1 MTEPLLQVENL
12 SKFYPVKS
20 GNLFGSRVMRAVDSV
35 SFNLRRG
42 ETIAVVGESGCGK
55 STTARM
61 VSGLLAPTAGSIR
74 VNGKNIAGVKGRE
87 AFALRRQVQMVFQ
100 DPMAS
105 LNARMKVGAILEEP
119 LIIHGHGNRA
129 ARRQRVEELMGLVGL
144 RKEHL
149 DRYPHQFSGGQRQR
163 IGIARALAVEPELL
177 VLDEPVS
184 ALDVSVQAQIINLL
198 KDLQSKLGLSYVFI
212 AHDLAVVKHMA
223 DHVAVMYL
231 GRIIEQGPKAQIFDT
246 PRHPYTQMLFS
257 AVPQIGLGRANP
269 DRAVKGEMPSPVN
282 PPSGCHFH
290 PRCAYS
296 TDACRTTRPEL
307 ADFGAQQAAC
317 IRADEIPAYATTQ
330 SAPGYTEAA
339 TQRMK
344 IYHEMI
350 GSRQQ
355 AEA

>member
-1 MTEPLLQVENL
+1 MTEPLLRVDNL

-20 GNLFGSRVMRAVDSV
+20 GNLFGSRMMRAVDGV
-35 SFNLRRG
+35 GFDLRRG

-61 VSGLLAPTAGSIR
+61 VSGLLAPTSGSIR
-74 VNGKNIAGVKGRE
+74 VNGKDIARVKGRE

-105 LNARMKVGAILEEP
+105 LNARMKVRTILEEP
-119 LIIHGHGNRA
+119 LIIHSHGNRT

-144 RKEHL
+144 RTEHL

-198 KDLQSKLGLSYVFI
+198 KDLQTKLGLSYVFI

-223 DHVAVMYL
+223 DHIAVMYL

-282 PPSGCHFH
+282 PPKGCHFN
-290 PRCAYS
+290 PRCPFSIA
-296 TDACRTTRPEL
+296 ACWTTTPNL
-307 ADFGAQQAAC
+307 VDVGTQKAAC
-317 IRADEIPAYATTQ
+317 IRADEIPVYAT
-330 SAPGYTEAA
+330 SGNAPSYTVAA
-339 TQRMK
+339 EKRMN
-344 IYHEMI
+344 IYHDLI
-350 GSRQQ
+350 NLKQK
-355 AEA
+355 AT